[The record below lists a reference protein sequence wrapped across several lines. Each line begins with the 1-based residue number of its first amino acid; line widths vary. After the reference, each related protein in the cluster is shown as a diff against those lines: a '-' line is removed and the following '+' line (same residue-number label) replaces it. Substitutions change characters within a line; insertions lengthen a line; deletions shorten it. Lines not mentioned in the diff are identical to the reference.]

1 MKEIT
6 AEWVAKAEEDYFT
19 AQTMLAATE
28 RSAFNAVCF
37 HTQQCIEKYAKAFLS
52 EHEVVFKPTHSML
65 YLNQACAAIDSEF
78 AKQQANFEILNDY
91 AVDMRYPGANA
102 TKRDAEDAVDS
113 MNLARSFIRQ
123 KLNLPTD

>member
-1 MKEIT
+1 M
-6 AEWVAKAEEDYFT
+6 F
-19 AQTMLAATE
+19 
-28 RSAFNAVCF
+28 
-37 HTQQCIEKYAKAFLS
+37 
-52 EHEVVFKPTHSML
+52 
-65 YLNQACAAIDSEF
+65 
-78 AKQQANFEILNDY
+78 FEALNDY